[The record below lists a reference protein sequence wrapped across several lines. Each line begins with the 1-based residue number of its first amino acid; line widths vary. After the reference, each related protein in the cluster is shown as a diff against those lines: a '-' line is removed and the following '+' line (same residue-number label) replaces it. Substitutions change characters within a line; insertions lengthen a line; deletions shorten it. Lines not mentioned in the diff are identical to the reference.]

1 MGNAKSESAHPQ
13 RTCAGL
19 PDVCYRPLITL
30 AAITC
35 AMAIAA
41 CGSSKSSRQTSGSSN
56 PQLAVAECMRA
67 HGVPKF
73 PDPTMGSGGE
83 GFAILKYPGSPLTVD
98 GIAFSGPVFK
108 AAAKTCQ
115 LGGGG
120 TRPPIS
126 ESQKLALLQFSQCMR
141 EHGVPDYPDPKF
153 PPGFGIEVPTV
164 PGLSL
169 NSPAVKE
176 RLDHL
181 QQELTGAR
189 SGEAPVTP
197 RPDPLPVPHGPKAGL
212 AACDGRVSLPL

>member
-1 MGNAKSESAHPQ
+1 MGNAKSEGAHPQ
-13 RTCAGL
+13 RTCARL

-41 CGSSKSSRQTSGSSN
+41 CGSSKSSSPTSRSSS
-56 PQLAVAECMRA
+56 PQLALAECMRA
-67 HGVPKF
+67 HGVPNF

-83 GFAILKYPGSPLTVD
+83 GFAILKHPGSPLTVD
-98 GIAFSGPVFK
+98 GIAFSGPAFK

-120 TRPPIS
+120 TRPRIS

-141 EHGVPDYPDPKF
+141 EHGVPNYPDPKF
-153 PPGFGIEVPTV
+153 PPGYGIEVPTV

-169 NSPAVKE
+169 NSPAVKNASA
-176 RLDHL
+176 
-181 QQELTGAR
+181 TCNK
-189 SGEAPVTP
+189 S
-197 RPDPLPVPHGPKAGL
+197 
-212 AACDGRVSLPL
+212 